1 MDRRNIQEVEP
12 HFFDTPQRLAF
23 ILLAQKVINSLLL
36 LRFNDAL
43 HTKPYSGSNTIF
55 NLVTAAIRNDYK
67 KNIKNLS
74 QDCSSPEFALFQTQ
88 SVNKTFLP
96 CILTL

>member
-12 HFFDTPQRLAF
+12 HSVGTPQRLAF

-43 HTKPYSGSNTIF
+43 QTEPYSGSNTIF

-67 KNIKNLS
+67 KYQTFEPGL
-74 QDCSSPEFALFQTQ
+74 LFPR
-88 SVNKTFLP
+88 VCTFP
-96 CILTL
+96 NPVTK